1 MRLPRQKKL
10 YKRGIL
16 MEVDFVAARSL
27 QEPENATWY
36 YRCAREAETRHCK

>member
-16 MEVDFVAARSL
+16 MEDDFVAGASL
-27 QEPENATWY
+27 QNPKPSTSFNKV
-36 YRCAREAETRHCK
+36 ETSAWNESS